1 MHEPISVLLLL
12 PHTQCIAKKKK
23 IITNTSLKLCVWK
36 ESIKYLFRV
45 EFKYIQ
51 SQIELRIERECVRFY
66 VCINARGKYIQRE
79 KESSSIPFEVS
90 L

>member
-12 PHTQCIAKKKK
+12 PHTQCIAKKNK

-51 SQIELRIERECVRFY
+51 S
-66 VCINARGKYIQRE
+66 
-79 KESSSIPFEVS
+79 
-90 L
+90 